1 MCDSSRETEKYVNC
15 TEATL
20 PSYQRNSKSIS
31 LQLYIQGKILS
42 LLIILCSQSLRSIS
56 SPPLLFHSQIEGWW
70 TYEVC
75 YGKQVTQFHQEG
87 DQKTAL
93 FVLGKKTKHTRQ
105 KQLEQEKKEAE
116 EAEEAERLG
125 IPDDVPPGA
134 KEYYIEDYEEG
145 TKCDLSGEPRSVE
158 LHFYC
163 SLSNRVGVIT
173 SIKEPRSCHYVV
185 TVETSMLC
193 SHPHYMK
200 TEEKALPI
208 VCVEGDQ
215 ELLQQLRES
224 VAADATELAPD
235 DGTREDSVGGI
246 KEDEGE
252 EGGAERVVVI
262 EASDPSEDDEFSS
275 TL

>member
-1 MCDSSRETEKYVNC
+1 
-15 TEATL
+15 
-20 PSYQRNSKSIS
+20 
-31 LQLYIQGKILS
+31 
-42 LLIILCSQSLRSIS
+42 
-56 SPPLLFHSQIEGWW
+56 
-70 TYEVC
+70 
-75 YGKQVTQFHQEG
+75 
-87 DQKTAL
+87 
-93 FVLGKKTKHTRQ
+93 VLGKKTKHTRQ

-215 ELLQQLRES
+215 ELLQQLRET
-224 VAADATELAPD
+224 AAAEATTERAPD
-235 DGTREDSVGGI
+235 DETREDSVGGEV
-246 KEDEGE
+246 KEDLEGE
-252 EGGAERVVVI
+252 EGGAETVVVI
-262 EASDPSEDDEFSS
+262 EASDLSEDDEFSS